1 MGTTLFPNAGYIP
14 DLSYGSDPGLL
25 SESERNYLRMLA
37 TKVLEIS
44 SDTNQEAKRNLW
56 YQHNKLK
63 SKKPMLLVF
72 PEDSWIEIIGENDL
86 TLKDPFWKQW
96 EWYLKHLIYRHEKLE
111 DDFVIEPEIYVRKV
125 IYIGGW
131 GMSAQYISSGQEKG
145 ACRWDPP
152 LKEPDEID
160 KLTHPTITVDEDATK
175 RAFSALSEVFSD
187 LLNVNIYCALPHANM
202 IGEATMLRGIEQIML
217 DMYERPQWLHQ
228 LMKFISDGVVNIVN
242 FLEGNGHLSLNNR
255 NHYNDSGGIGYTDEL
270 PSSDFDGKHVRLC
283 DLWGFGVAQEL
294 AWVSPEQHEEF
305 LLNYQLPILERCGL
319 NAYGCCESYE
329 NKFDMLKRRIPRLR
343 RVSVSPWCD
352 IEKAVDALKDKYI
365 FSWKPN
371 PAMVSVNFNP
381 EQIRKYIRRTLEVA
395 KGCVLEI
402 IHKDTFTIAKEP
414 ERLEIWTKIARE
426 EIERI

>member
-1 MGTTLFPNAGYIP
+1 M
-14 DLSYGSDPGLL
+14 
-25 SESERNYLRMLA
+25 
-37 TKVLEIS
+37 
-44 SDTNQEAKRNLW
+44 
-56 YQHNKLK
+56 
-63 SKKPMLLVF
+63 
-72 PEDSWIEIIGENDL
+72 
-86 TLKDPFWKQW
+86 
-96 EWYLKHLIYRHEKLE
+96 
-111 DDFVIEPEIYVRKV
+111 
-125 IYIGGW
+125 
-131 GMSAQYISSGQEKG
+131 
-145 ACRWDPP
+145 
-152 LKEPDEID
+152 
-160 KLTHPTITVDEDATK
+160 
-175 RAFSALSEVFSD
+175 
-187 LLNVNIYCALPHANM
+187 
-202 IGEATMLRGIEQIML
+202 
-217 DMYERPQWLHQ
+217 
-228 LMKFISDGVVNIVN
+228 NIVN
-242 FLEGNGHLSLNNR
+242 FLEGNGYLSLNNR

-270 PSSDFDGKHVRLC
+270 PSSDFNGKHVRLC

-414 ERLEIWTKIARE
+414 ERLEIWTRIARE